1 MPDTIVIDTAEAP
14 GPEGDG
20 ELLAAFAR
28 LLPQLAPG
36 IALPTRELL
45 HELLGAPGTTLLLA
59 RDRAQCG
66 RIVGICTLMRQ
77 RIPSGVRATIEDVV
91 VDDGSRGARH
101 RRGAHAGGVAAR
113 ARARGHVDVDLTS
126 NPSRESAN
134 RLYQRLGFT
143 RRETNV
149 YRYDLARDDT
159 T

>member
-66 RIVGICTLMRQ
+66 RIVGICTLTRQ

-91 VDDGSRGARH
+91 VDEGARG
-101 RRGAHAGGVAAR
+101 RGIGAALTREALRLAR
-113 ARARGHVDVDLTS
+113 ALGARDVDLTS
-126 NPSRESAN
+126 SPSREAAN
-134 RLYQRLGFT
+134 RLYLRLGFT

>member
-91 VDDGSRGARH
+91 VDEGARG
-101 RRGAHAGGVAAR
+101 RGIGAALTREALRLAR
-113 ARARGHVDVDLTS
+113 ALGARDVDLTS
-126 NPSRESAN
+126 SPSREAAN
-134 RLYQRLGFT
+134 RLYLRLGFT